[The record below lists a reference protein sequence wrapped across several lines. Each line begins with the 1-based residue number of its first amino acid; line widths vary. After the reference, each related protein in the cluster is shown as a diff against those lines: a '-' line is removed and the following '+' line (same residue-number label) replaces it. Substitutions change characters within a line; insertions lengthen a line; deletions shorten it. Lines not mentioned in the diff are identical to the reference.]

1 MRLPS
6 LQSLTVEAASCDPV
20 PPLLS
25 GVVPPLRS
33 SDEPP
38 VLCAV
43 AGRSDAGEECIA
55 FLDQP
60 TASRGERVR
69 PAAAFSKPR
78 GVSFSAA
85 AQLMLPALTACAALQ
100 AVGIGSPAVA
110 GTPSPRVVVAGSSG
124 RLPAL
129 LVQMLCVAGCE
140 PLVAGRAQDVAA
152 IRALGPAVAA
162 LDHNAEN
169 FALVATAR
177 SGGGRLHAV
186 FDTLGCEEEESLVQ
200 EYLDAAPQLVEKA
213 ASCPV

>member
-1 MRLPS
+1 MRELHTSAFYTRAPIDEGA
-6 LQSLTVEAASCDPV
+6 LHA
-20 PPLLS
+20 
-25 GVVPPLRS
+25 GLR
-33 SDEPP
+33 
-38 VLCAV
+38 A
-43 AGRSDAGEECIA
+43 R
-55 FLDQP
+55 
-60 TASRGERVR
+60 R
-69 PAAAFSKPR
+69 
-78 GVSFSAA
+78 
-85 AQLMLPALTACAALQ
+85 
-100 AVGIGSPAVA
+100 
-110 GTPSPRVVVAGSSG
+110 SG

-169 FALVATAR
+169 FALVAAAR

-200 EYLDAAPQLVEKA
+200 EYLDAAPQLVANA